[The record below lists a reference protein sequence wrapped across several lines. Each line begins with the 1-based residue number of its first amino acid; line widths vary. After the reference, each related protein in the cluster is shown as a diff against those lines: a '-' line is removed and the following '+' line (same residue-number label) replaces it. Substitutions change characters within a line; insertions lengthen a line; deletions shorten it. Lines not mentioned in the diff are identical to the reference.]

1 MEMLEIIIAI
11 FLIYALFS
19 SLVSGVNELIVQIL
33 AMRGR
38 ILFEGIL
45 MMLGELPDESG
56 TGVKKWFKKAQR
68 KLGFGAISEA
78 QLTHSLYKHPLI
90 NTLSPPGS
98 SRPSYISPSTF
109 STALVQVL
117 SSNGSPESLRQKLS
131 DRTLPLGQLLGPM
144 LDEANDDLEKFK
156 SKVENHFNAVMD
168 RVGGWYKRR
177 TQMIMFILGLLLA
190 ALFNVDSIYI
200 AQQLQRNPAQVDE
213 LVQVAE
219 KLSYKA
225 NEFEMRRTQ
234 AIDQMSTTQKVNADD
249 SSKTIED
256 EFLQEVK
263 SINLKIDEF
272 RHLGLPIGWNISEQS
287 SSLLLLQQD
296 TRFFLLG
303 WLLTALAGTLGA
315 PFWFDAISKLF
326 TIRGSGKRPE

>member
-1 MEMLEIIIAI
+1 MLEIIIAI

-19 SLVSGVNELIVQIL
+19 SLVSGVNELIVQVL

-56 TGVKKWFKKAQR
+56 TGVKGWFKKAQR
-68 KLGFGAISEA
+68 KLGFGAITDA
-78 QLTHSLYKHPLI
+78 HITNSLYKHPLI

-98 SRPSYISPSTF
+98 SRPSYISPATF

-117 SSNGSPESLRQKLS
+117 SGNGSLESLRQRLS
-131 DRTLPLGQLLGPM
+131 DRTMPLGQLLGPM
-144 LDEANDDLEKFK
+144 LDEANEDLEKFK
-156 SKVENHFNAVMD
+156 TKVENHFNAIMD

-190 ALFNVDSIYI
+190 AFFNVDSIYI
-200 AQQLQRNPAQVDE
+200 AQQLQRNPAQVEE

-219 KLSYKA
+219 KLSSKA
-225 NEFEMRRTQ
+225 NEFEMSRLQ
-234 AIDQMSTTQKVNADD
+234 IVDQVNTAQKVNAGDT
-249 SSKTIED
+249 SKSIED
-256 EFLQEVK
+256 DFLQEVK
-263 SINLKIDEF
+263 SINHKIDEF
-272 RHLGLPIGWNISEQS
+272 RHLGLPIGWNISEKS
-287 SSLLLLQQD
+287 SSLLLPQQD
-296 TRFFLLG
+296 TRFFLIG

-326 TIRGSGKRPE
+326 TIRGSGKKPE